1 MSVLGTFEG
10 NILNLIDYCK
20 DQLIPDFVNHVVVQV
35 YHLEILQKMV
45 SFTQYLIWHSYLI
58 NLIILPRSKTFDGKN
73 VLNSRYFDIDQ
84 IK

>member
-45 SFTQYLIWHSYLI
+45 SFTQYLLKTILKSLI
-58 NLIILPRSKTFDGKN
+58 KTTTSF
-73 VLNSRYFDIDQ
+73 
-84 IK
+84 

>member
-35 YHLEILQKMV
+35 HHLEILQKMV
-45 SFTQYLIWHSYLI
+45 SFTQYLLKTILKSLI
-58 NLIILPRSKTFDGKN
+58 KTTMSF
-73 VLNSRYFDIDQ
+73 
-84 IK
+84 

>member
-45 SFTQYLIWHSYLI
+45 SFTQYLLKTILKSLI
-58 NLIILPRSKTFDGKN
+58 KTTM
-73 VLNSRYFDIDQ
+73 YF
-84 IK
+84 

>member
-35 YHLEILQKMV
+35 HHLEILQKMV
-45 SFTQYLIWHSYLI
+45 SFTQYLLKTILKSLI
-58 NLIILPRSKTFDGKN
+58 KTTTSF
-73 VLNSRYFDIDQ
+73 
-84 IK
+84 